1 MRVLVTGANGY
12 IGLKLIPQ
20 LLNRGHE
27 VVAFVRDKQKL
38 GDAPWRD
45 KVDVREGDVLRAAS
59 IPPAMMEV
67 EAAYYLVHSMGGGR
81 DFEDR
86 DKKAATNFADAAQHL
101 KKVIYLGGLM
111 PPKGKPASKHLA
123 SRAEVGRILREKA
136 HATEFRAGPIIGNG
150 SASFDVVRYL
160 ANRLPVMV
168 APRWVKNKV
177 QPIAIRNI
185 LAYLTD
191 ALERDT
197 PPIVEVGADPVT
209 FREMIDIYAEEKG
222 IARVMFT
229 VPVLTP
235 WLSAQWIGLVTPIR
249 NSVAVPI
256 VEGMVQPLLVQNDA
270 ARQYFPHI
278 QPMPY
283 RKAVKEAL
291 EGA

>member
-12 IGLKLIPQ
+12 IGRKLIPQ

-27 VVAFVRDKQKL
+27 VVAFVRNADSLK
-38 GDAPWRD
+38 DAPWRD
-45 KVDVREGDVLRAAS
+45 KIDVRQGDVLRAAT

-67 EAAYYLVHSMGGGR
+67 EAAYYLVHSMGGGSN
-81 DFEDR
+81 FQEQ
-86 DKKAATNFADAAQHL
+86 DKLAARNFADAAQHL
-101 KKVIYLGGLM
+101 KKVVYLGGLM
-111 PPKGKPASKHLA
+111 PPKGMKPSKHLA
-123 SRAEVGRILREKA
+123 SRAEVGKILREKA

-150 SASFDVVRYL
+150 SASFDVVRHL
-160 ANRLPVMV
+160 ANRLPIMV

-177 QPIAIRNI
+177 QPIAVRDMIS
-185 LAYLTD
+185 YLLD
-191 ALERDT
+191 ALDRDT

-222 IARVMFT
+222 IRRVLFT

-235 WLSAQWIGLVTPIR
+235 WLSAQWIGLVTPIS

-256 VEGMVQPLLVQNDA
+256 VEGMVQPLLVQGDA

-283 RKAVKEAL
+283 HKAVKEAL